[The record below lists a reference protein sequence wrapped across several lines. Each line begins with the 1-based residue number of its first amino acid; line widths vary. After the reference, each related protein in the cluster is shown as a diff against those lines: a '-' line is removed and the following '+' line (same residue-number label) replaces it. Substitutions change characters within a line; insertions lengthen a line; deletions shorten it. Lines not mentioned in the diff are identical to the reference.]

1 MPIPDYDFLKRAGRI
16 FNSGQARALFLTG
29 NIQDLFFLPGKPV
42 KPAAQTASQLP
53 EGRAEPSPA
62 PAQAGP
68 GEGAFAPLL
77 DFLAASWSVAG
88 KIVVVYE
95 LNGPVRFVDPAA
107 RDRLRDAWVRW
118 KSGLTP
124 NDRAIRD
131 MVFPSRAKQEGG
143 GIGDTFERNLEG
155 AIGKPTF
162 ALEFLRQLCLLS
174 RSSDASGPILPDD
187 LLILIEGVD
196 LLLPEAP
203 IANLSDA
210 DRHRVSIC
218 RDWFSDPAFADA
230 GDAVAL
236 LSESRSAVNRA
247 VASLPQLL
255 DVEIPSPGIPE
266 RLHYIEWFDARL
278 PEGRKLRLPG
288 GAEELAGLTA
298 GLSLQALRQL
308 LLSAAHGDG
317 SLTAGEVVRH
327 VEAFIRSEVGEDV
340 VEFKRPTHRIDDLVG
355 FEKLKTFL
363 RAEFIPRVLAE
374 GDMALP
380 GAAVGGPIGV
390 GKTFIFEAVAS
401 ELGRVV
407 LTLKNIRSQW
417 YGQTDV
423 IFERL
428 RRALIALHKVVI
440 IVDEADTQFGGVGEG
455 SHETERRLTG
465 KVQAMM
471 SDPALR
477 GRVVWLLMT
486 ARIHRL
492 SPDIR
497 RPGRVGDLIIP
508 VLDPEGE
515 DRRAFARW
523 MISPAVAAPAEPEV
537 DEAVAA
543 SAAFS
548 AAEFAAVRSDL
559 KARAKREKLDLPGAL
574 AAIRDRIPPDIEATR
589 RYQTLQALMNCTRR
603 SLLPETADL
612 EKARVSWREEL
623 LALERRGVE

>member
-1 MPIPDYDFLKRAGRI
+1 MPHPDYEFLRRAGRI
-16 FNSGQARALFLTG
+16 LNAGQARALFLTG
-29 NIQDLFFLPGKPV
+29 NILDLFHLRPR
-42 KPAAQTASQLP
+42 AAAASTGNAPLP
-53 EGRAEPSPA
+53 EGAAA
-62 PAQAGP
+62 PAAAERHATGS
-68 GEGAFAPLL
+68 GRFAPLI
-77 DFLAASWSVAG
+77 DFLADAWSVAG
-88 KIVVVYE
+88 RILVVYE
-95 LNGPVRFVDPAA
+95 LNGPVRFPDPAT

-118 KSGLTP
+118 KTGLP
-124 NDRAIRD
+124 PGDRAIRD
-131 MVFPSRAKQEGG
+131 MLYPSRAKQEGSAPA
-143 GIGDTFERNLEG
+143 DSFERNLEG

-174 RSSDASGPILPDD
+174 RTRDAAGPILPED

-196 LLLPEAP
+196 LILPEAQ
-203 IANLSDA
+203 IANLPDA
-210 DRHRVSIC
+210 DRHRISIC
-218 RDWFSDPAFADA
+218 RDWFSDPDFNES

-236 LSESRSAVNRA
+236 LCESRSAVNRA

-255 DVEIPSPGIPE
+255 EVEIPSPDLE
-266 RLHYIEWFDARL
+266 KRRHFIEWFAACR
-278 PEGRKLRLPG
+278 PAERPLRLPD
-288 GAEELAGLTA
+288 GAEALAALTA

-308 LLSAAHGDG
+308 LLSAVHGDG
-317 SLTAGEVVRH
+317 SLRADEVVRH

-340 VEFKRPTHRIDDLVG
+340 VEFKRPVHRIADLVG
-355 FEKLKTFL
+355 FAKLKAFL
-363 RAEFIPRVLAE
+363 RAEFIPRILAE
-374 GDMALP
+374 GDEALS

-390 GKTFIFEAVAS
+390 GKTFIFEAVAA

-428 RRALIALHKVVI
+428 RRALVALHKVVI

-497 RPGRVGDLIIP
+497 RPGRAGDLIIP

-515 DRRAFARW
+515 DRSAFARW
-523 MISPAVAAPAEPEV
+523 MVAPALPSPS
-537 DEAVAA
+537 DEETGRIVAA
-543 SAAFS
+543 SLSFS
-548 AAEFAAVRSDL
+548 AAEFAAVRSEL
-559 KARAKREKLDLPGAL
+559 KSRAKRGPVDFAAVL
-574 AAIRDRIPPDIEATR
+574 ATIDDRIPPDIEATR
-589 RYQTLQALMNCTRR
+589 RYQTLQALLNCTRR
-603 SLLPETADL
+603 SLLPAVEDL
-612 EKARVSWREEL
+612 EAARASWRQEL
-623 LALERRGVE
+623 AALERRGAG